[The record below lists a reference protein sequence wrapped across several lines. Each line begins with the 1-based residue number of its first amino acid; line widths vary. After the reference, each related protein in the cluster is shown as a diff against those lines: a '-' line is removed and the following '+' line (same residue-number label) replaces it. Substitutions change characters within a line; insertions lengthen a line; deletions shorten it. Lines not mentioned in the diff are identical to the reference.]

1 MRTLWYILN
10 QVVKLFYHSTFLEIQ
25 RVYTHPPDSL
35 VSNFQTWKNSISFLK
50 LVSIIENIFTRQ
62 LFLCIFQKYFE
73 TFGRYILT
81 NFLTQLEFIA
91 GTIETKKQLNVIEI
105 VL

>member
-1 MRTLWYILN
+1 MLRKNKRAALN
-10 QVVKLFYHSTFLEIQ
+10 EVDTV
-25 RVYTHPPDSL
+25 
-35 VSNFQTWKNSISFLK
+35 
-50 LVSIIENIFTRQ
+50 
-62 LFLCIFQKYFE
+62 FQKYFE